1 MTNNIRQIKKDLRSY
16 AKRFEDVHYTESLL
30 IMFLMTGLLFIGN
43 NLFSDTTDKSIEDQ
57 RQTISTSIKTMQ
69 QQVKATRKENDKLL
83 KNTNLELI
91 QLMEQGDHVVKS
103 PWSSWQYGI
112 NYFNNNWNGTYKGR
126 GDKQEKY
133 PYEGIF
139 ERGPWWESHVNPTS
153 PGYGLLGRNR
163 NSRSASTTEREASTN
178 NTYGLITR
186 DEVIEPVVE
195 LQLGASVRPKAIT
208 RNPVAV
214 SAPAG
219 PTGTGP
225 TLPNVSVPRF
235 NPAAPNIQT
244 PTFQALQLF
253 NIQLGSYCNAMNSG
267 CNNNNTNG
275 GQYGFGTASIV
286 GTPRSYGAGS
296 NITISSNDP
305 SLRYGWAGNQ
315 GGNSVLLYSYFDIT
329 GGTTGGTATLN
340 SDLTVTSINPLNT
353 AQRTAESGAGRTYN
367 AQDFLVGG

>member
-30 IMFLMTGLLFIGN
+30 IMFLMTGLLFIRN

-91 QLMEQGDHVVKS
+91 QLMEQGDHVIKS

-126 GDKQEKY
+126 GNKQEKY

-153 PGYGLLGRNR
+153 PGYGLLGRNK
-163 NSRSASTTEREASTN
+163 NLQSASTTERGASTN

-195 LQLGASVRPKAIT
+195 LQLGASVRPKAVT

-219 PTGTGP
+219 PAGTGP

-244 PTFQALQLF
+244 PTFLPLDIF
-253 NIQLGSYCNAMNSG
+253 NIKL
-267 CNNNNTNG
+267 
-275 GQYGFGTASIV
+275 
-286 GTPRSYGAGS
+286 
-296 NITISSNDP
+296 
-305 SLRYGWAGNQ
+305 
-315 GGNSVLLYSYFDIT
+315 
-329 GGTTGGTATLN
+329 
-340 SDLTVTSINPLNT
+340 
-353 AQRTAESGAGRTYN
+353 
-367 AQDFLVGG
+367 